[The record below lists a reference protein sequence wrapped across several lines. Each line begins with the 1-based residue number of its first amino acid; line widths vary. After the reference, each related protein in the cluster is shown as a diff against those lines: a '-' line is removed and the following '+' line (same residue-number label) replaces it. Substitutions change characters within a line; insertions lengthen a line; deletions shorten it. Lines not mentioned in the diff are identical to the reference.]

1 MRRAPQKTSI
11 SHLILKNKLRIAVL
25 GGGSW
30 ATALVKIVSE
40 NKRKVGWYI
49 RNPINVDFLKKHH
62 YNPNYLSAARLKT
75 KRLKISSDI
84 NEVVSQADVLVI
96 AIPSAFLSQEL
107 VKLSESLDDKIIFSA
122 VKGVVPESMLI
133 VCEHFNTKFNVPME
147 KIGVISGP
155 SHAEEI
161 AMERLS
167 YLTVACMNKKL
178 AKAIAAMLKT
188 QYIRTTISNDI
199 VGTEYA
205 SMLKNIYAIASGI
218 SHSLGYGDNFQSVLM
233 SNAIREMKRF
243 IKDVYKMKRNINN
256 SAYLGDL
263 LVTGYSAFSRN
274 RTFGSMIGKGYTVK
288 AAQMEMK
295 MVAEGYYAVQS
306 AKVINQNYS
315 TRVPIID
322 AVFSILYLEKKP
334 DRVFKKLIKQLD

>member
-1 MRRAPQKTSI
+1 MRRPPKKPTI
-11 SHLILKNKLRIAVL
+11 SHLILKNKLKIAVL

-30 ATALVKIVSE
+30 ATALVKILSE

-49 RNPINVDFLKKHH
+49 RNPINADFVKKHYH
-62 YNPNYLSAARLKT
+62 NPNYLSAARLKT
-75 KRLKISSDI
+75 KRLEISSDL
-84 NEVVSQADVLVI
+84 NQVVSQADVLVI

-107 VKLSESLDDKIIFSA
+107 EKLTESFDDKFIFSA

-133 VCEHFNTKFNVPME
+133 VGEHFNTKFNVPME
-147 KIGVISGP
+147 KIGVILGP

-218 SHSLGYGDNFQSVLM
+218 AHSLGYGDNFQSVLM

-263 LVTGYSAFSRN
+263 LVTGYSVFSRN

-288 AAQMEMK
+288 AAQMEMR
-295 MVAEGYYAVQS
+295 MVAEGYYATQS
-306 AKVINQNYS
+306 AKMINQNYS

-334 DRVFKKLIKQLD
+334 ERVFKKLVKQLD

>member
-1 MRRAPQKTSI
+1 MRRPPKKPTI
-11 SHLILKNKLRIAVL
+11 SHLILKNKLKIAVL

-30 ATALVKIVSE
+30 ATALVKILSE

-49 RNPINVDFLKKHH
+49 RNPINADFVKKHH
-62 YNPNYLSAARLKT
+62 HNPNYLSAARLKT
-75 KRLKISSDI
+75 KRLEISSDL
-84 NEVVSQADVLVI
+84 NQVVSQADVLVI

-107 VKLSESLDDKIIFSA
+107 EKLTESFDDKIIFSA

-133 VCEHFNTKFNVPME
+133 VGEHFNTKFNVPME
-147 KIGVISGP
+147 KIGVILGP

-218 SHSLGYGDNFQSVLM
+218 AHSLGYGDNFQSVLM

-263 LVTGYSAFSRN
+263 LVTGYSVFSRN
-274 RTFGSMIGKGYTVK
+274 RTFGGMIGKGYTVK
-288 AAQMEMK
+288 AAQMEMR
-295 MVAEGYYAVQS
+295 MVAEGYYATQS
-306 AKVINQNYS
+306 AKMINQNYS

-334 DRVFKKLIKQLD
+334 ERVFKKLVKQLD

>member
-1 MRRAPQKTSI
+1 MRRPPKKPTI
-11 SHLILKNKLRIAVL
+11 SHLILKNKLKIAVL

-30 ATALVKIVSE
+30 ATALVKILSE

-49 RNPINVDFLKKHH
+49 RNPINADFVKKHH
-62 YNPNYLSAARLKT
+62 HNPNYLSAARLKT
-75 KRLKISSDI
+75 KRLEISSDL
-84 NEVVSQADVLVI
+84 NQVVSQADVLVI

-107 VKLSESLDDKIIFSA
+107 EKLTESFDDKIIFSA

-133 VCEHFNTKFNVPME
+133 VGEHFNTKFNVPME
-147 KIGVISGP
+147 KIGVILGP

-218 SHSLGYGDNFQSVLM
+218 AHSLGYGDNFQSVLM

-263 LVTGYSAFSRN
+263 LVTGYSVFSRN
-274 RTFGSMIGKGYTVK
+274 RTFGSMSGKGYTVK
-288 AAQMEMK
+288 AAQMEMR
-295 MVAEGYYAVQS
+295 MVAEGYYATQS
-306 AKVINQNYS
+306 AKMINQNYS

-334 DRVFKKLIKQLD
+334 ERVFKKLVKQLD

>member
-1 MRRAPQKTSI
+1 MRRPPQKTSI

-62 YNPNYLSAARLKT
+62 HNPNYLSAARLQT
-75 KRLKISSDI
+75 KRLEISSDL

-107 VKLSESLDDKIIFSA
+107 GKLSESLDDKIIFSA

-133 VCEHFNTKFNVPME
+133 VCEHLNTKFNVPME

-295 MVAEGYYAVQS
+295 MVAEGYYAAQS

>member
-1 MRRAPQKTSI
+1 MRRPPKKPTI
-11 SHLILKNKLRIAVL
+11 SHLILKNKLKIAVL

-30 ATALVKIVSE
+30 ATALVKILSE

-49 RNPINVDFLKKHH
+49 RNPINADFVKKHYH
-62 YNPNYLSAARLKT
+62 NPNYLSAARLKT
-75 KRLKISSDI
+75 KRLEISSDL
-84 NEVVSQADVLVI
+84 NQVVSQADVLVI

-107 VKLSESLDDKIIFSA
+107 EKLTESLDDKIIFSA

-133 VCEHFNTKFNVPME
+133 VGEHFNTKFNVPME
-147 KIGVISGP
+147 KIGVILGP

-218 SHSLGYGDNFQSVLM
+218 AFGLGYGDNFQSVLI
-233 SNAIREMKRF
+233 SNSMGEMERFLHAIHPTE
-243 IKDVYKMKRNINN
+243 RNLTK

-263 LVTGYSAFSRN
+263 LVTAYSAFSRN
-274 RTFGSMIGKGYTVK
+274 RRFGTLLGRGYTVK
-288 AAQMEMK
+288 GIQSEMQMIS
-295 MVAEGYYAVQS
+295 EGYFALKPLHALTQNKQLSLPIFSTVYEIVHES
-306 AKVINQNYS
+306 LPAKKGFKRL
-315 TRVPIID
+315 T
-322 AVFSILYLEKKP
+322 
-334 DRVFKKLIKQLD
+334 KKLV